1 MLVTLFGQVAIDT
14 VHVIPEAV
22 EARFR
27 EAKEEVTEFQA
38 IRIATLAE
46 GKLAVECLIYNCHNN
61 SWDILFILSPK
72 VFILREMHNRHKKV
86 KSPVPVTYKKVKASP
101 HGEAFI

>member
-1 MLVTLFGQVAIDT
+1 MLVTLFGQVALDT

-38 IRIATLAE
+38 IRIATFAE
-46 GKLAVECLIYNCHNN
+46 GKLAVECLIYNCHN
-61 SWDILFILSPK
+61 
-72 VFILREMHNRHKKV
+72 E
-86 KSPVPVTYKKVKASP
+86 
-101 HGEAFI
+101 

>member
-22 EARFR
+22 EACFR

-38 IRIATLAE
+38 IRIATFAE
-46 GKLAVECLIYNCHNN
+46 GKLAVECLIYNCHN
-61 SWDILFILSPK
+61 
-72 VFILREMHNRHKKV
+72 E
-86 KSPVPVTYKKVKASP
+86 
-101 HGEAFI
+101 